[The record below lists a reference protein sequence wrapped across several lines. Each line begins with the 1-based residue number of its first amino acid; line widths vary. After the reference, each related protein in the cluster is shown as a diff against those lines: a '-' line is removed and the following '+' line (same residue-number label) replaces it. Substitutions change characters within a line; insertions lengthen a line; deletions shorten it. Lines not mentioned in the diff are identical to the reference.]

1 MNNRSIPLDYANNL
15 IYEIQKAFWDERGKG
30 ARFRLT
36 TIGRDFFIEKVQ
48 SRIKSNSIEGIVKEV
63 TVILKEE
70 GILNNGSIEVEDQL
84 IRIKMNSC
92 LHRPIEDKLAILNI
106 EPCSCLPA
114 NICALAIT
122 DQLKLPV
129 ELAELKLESGYCH
142 ALLIVFENKRASD

>member
-1 MNNRSIPLDYANNL
+1 MKNRLIPLDYANNL
-15 IYEIQKAFWDERGKG
+15 IYETQKAFWDERGKG

-48 SRIKSNSIEGIVKEV
+48 SRIKSGTIEGIVNEV
-63 TVILKEE
+63 SAVLQEE
-70 GILNNGSIEVEDQL
+70 GILENGSIEVEDQL
-84 IRIKMNSC
+84 IRIKMHSC
-92 LHRPIEDKLAILNI
+92 LHRAIEDKLATLNI

-129 ELAELKLESGYCH
+129 ELAELKLENGYCQ
-142 ALLIVFENKRASD
+142 ALLIVFENSQSSD